1 MKKYIS
7 IGIAVW
13 MLIVMVQYTPV
24 SKAPLLETQAPLQA
38 SILQT
43 PEPVTTP
50 TPEVDQRTKTLLN
63 LLEITVDQDRDFQ
76 KAQEIMSGGADDEA
90 TEKILQL
97 YEAKIL
103 ARQLSFEEAQKIIN
117 LVQDDRLNILKAAVY
132 IALDDRDRAGNFLHQ
147 LAENHPDADTKAI
160 ALSLLNI
167 YHTYD
172 ANRDA
177 DVSYLWTLFAQQLGE
192 LGEYEISYYLAEKA
206 IERNPDYRDA
216 WIIKGYNELTL
227 KDAESAEL
235 SLLKA
240 YSLDPGNAHIQYLL
254 GLTYFALNDPEK
266 STQFLLYSKDSEPQY
281 EHVILEKLA
290 ENAIKMEDYALAS
303 FYYETLHALAPENM
317 NAISRLLWIYVEQ
330 LRDFVKAD
338 ILVQSLH
345 GLTQDEIDLPE
356 LKAWIEQERNN
367 GTIKNHETIGIS
379 NESQPS
385 PSSQSSQ

>member
-7 IGIAVW
+7 LGIALW
-13 MLIVMVQYTPV
+13 MLALIIQ
-24 SKAPLLETQAPLQA
+24 QAPQTLAPVLENERQMQA
-38 SILQT
+38 SIMSV
-43 PEPVTTP
+43 PEPISTP
-50 TPEVDQRTKTLLN
+50 PVEPDTRTKTLLN

-76 KAQEIMSGGADDEA
+76 KAQDIVSGGADDEA

-103 ARQLSFEEAQKIIN
+103 ARQLKLEEAQKLIGLIH
-117 LVQDDRLNILKAAVY
+117 DDRLNLLKAAVY

-147 LAENHPDADTKAI
+147 LAENHPDPNTKAI
-160 ALSLLNI
+160 ALSLLNV

-177 DVSYLWTLFAQQLGE
+177 DVSYLWTLFSQQLGE

-206 IERNPDYRDA
+206 IERNPEYRDA

-281 EHVILEKLA
+281 ELIILEKLA
-290 ENAIKMEDYALAS
+290 ENAIRMEDYVLAS

-330 LRDFVKAD
+330 LRDFAKVD
-338 ILVQSLH
+338 ILVQNLS
-345 GLTQDEIDLPE
+345 GLPQDELDLSE
-356 LKAWIEQERNN
+356 LKDWIEQE
-367 GTIKNHETIGIS
+367 KNTPPLT
-379 NESQPS
+379 NLPT
-385 PSSQSSQ
+385 P